1 MRDRDRSA
9 RLETLLDLHSHTT
22 ASDGALSPEELVAL
36 AHRHGVRTL
45 AITDHDTIAAL
56 PAARAAAEKIGLE
69 IIGGVELSAT
79 HEDGRSVHILAY
91 LFDEDDP
98 RLLAAIDRLGTGR
111 DARNARI
118 AQRLTELGMP
128 ITLAEVE
135 VVAKGRVGRP
145 HFARLMIEK
154 GYVATF
160 DEAFDRW
167 LADGRPANSERFVL
181 SPQEAIE
188 IVHAAGGIAVLAH
201 PLSYGRSP
209 YQADALLAR
218 AAKEGIDAV
227 EVYYSNHTPGEVTM
241 LESLASRYGLL
252 RSGGGDFHVL
262 PWPDQPRIP
271 LSLLEPLKKRAE
283 RWKQL
288 RT

>member
-1 MRDRDRSA
+1 M
-9 RLETLLDLHSHTT
+9 LDLHSHTT
-22 ASDGALSPEELVAL
+22 ASDGVFSPAELVAE
-36 AHRHGVRTL
+36 AHKHGVRTL
-45 AITDHDTIAAL
+45 AITDHDTLDAL
-56 PAARAAAEKIGLE
+56 PAARDAAGRLDME
-69 IIGGVELSAT
+69 IINGVEISAT
-79 HEDGRSVHILAY
+79 HDDGRSVHILAY
-91 LFDEDDP
+91 FFDENDP
-98 RLLAAIDRLGTGR
+98 ALLAALDRLGSGR

-128 ITLAEVE
+128 IALAEVE
-135 VVAKGRVGRP
+135 AIAKGRVGRP

-181 SPQEAIE
+181 SPKEAIDV
-188 IVHAAGGIAVLAH
+188 VHGAGGIAVLAH

-218 AAKEGIDAV
+218 AAKEGIDGV
-227 EVYYSNHTPGEVTM
+227 EVYYSNHTPGETTM
-241 LESLASRYGLL
+241 IESLASRYGLL
-252 RSGGGDFHVL
+252 RSGGRDFHVP

-271 LSLLEPLKKRAE
+271 LSVLDPLKKRAAE
-283 RWKQL
+283 WKQ
-288 RT
+288 RRS